1 VNDRRVTSDAARLVR
16 LGFVDATRAAS
27 RLGTDELAPLLE
39 GDRAGPLLDALAA
52 APDPDLALAGLAR
65 LVEAQTAAERSTL
78 AAALDADPVLRTA
91 LPTVLGSSVALA
103 DHLARH
109 PGHWTGASGASVEAG
124 RPSATEL
131 RAALVRAVGGDPAYR
146 DPVAGLTDLPGR
158 DALRVEYR
166 RLLLSVAARDLSGRV
181 VLEDVAGEL
190 ADLAAGTLEAA
201 LAIARAELPP
211 DVEPCRLAVIAMGKC
226 GGRELNYVSDVDVV
240 YVAEPMTGGDEK
252 QALTTATRLAS
263 SLARICSDQT
273 AEGTIW
279 PVDANLRPEGKSGA
293 LVRTLASHLAYYQR
307 WAQTWEFQALLKAR
321 PVAGDLELGAEYVEA
336 VAPFIWR
343 AAGREG
349 FVEDARAMRRRVED
363 AIPAKDAERELKL
376 GKGGLRDVEFSVQ
389 LLQLVHGRSDVF
401 VRSPTTLVAL
411 EQLSTHGYVGR
422 ADAAELDRAYRFLRT
437 MEHRIQLFR
446 LRRTHVVPTD
456 EPELR
461 RIARSMGLRA
471 NPAAEL
477 DSIWRRHRHEVRRLH
492 EKLFYRPLLNAVAR
506 LQTGEARLTPEAAR
520 ARLEALGYA
529 DPVGALRHLEALTTG
544 VSRRAAIQRTLLPVL
559 LGWFAEAPDPD
570 AGLLGF
576 RRISDALGGSHWY
589 LGLLRDAG
597 AAAERLAR
605 VLASSRYA
613 TDLLMRAPEAV
624 SMLADDDELVP
635 RGETA
640 LTAEVL
646 AAAGRNT
653 DPAVAIRAV
662 LALRR
667 RELFRTSVAD
677 LLGLLDVDQVGQA
690 LSDITAATIAG
701 GLAVARRTVESAR
714 GDLPWPTAFAVIAM
728 GRFGGYELGY
738 GSDADVLFVHDPLP
752 GAAEQDATDTA
763 HALANELRRLLATSG
778 PDPQLVVDADL
789 RPEGRQGPLVRTLAS
804 YAAYYARWSAVWES
818 QALLRAAPIAGDADL
833 GVRFRQLID
842 PMRYPADGL
851 AESDVRE
858 IRRIKARIEA
868 ERLPRGA
875 DPGSHLKLGPGGLAD
890 VEWTAQL
897 VQLRHA
903 AEFPT
908 LRTTRTTDTLE
919 AAAELGLLDVADVD
933 TLSTA
938 WRLATRARNG
948 GVLVRGRVSDSL
960 PSDTRELAGV
970 ARMLGYA
977 PGHTGEFVE
986 DYRRAMRRSRA
997 IVERAFY
1004 R

>member
-1 VNDRRVTSDAARLVR
+1 
-16 LGFVDATRAAS
+16 
-27 RLGTDELAPLLE
+27 
-39 GDRAGPLLDALAA
+39 
-52 APDPDLALAGLAR
+52 
-65 LVEAQTAAERSTL
+65 
-78 AAALDADPVLRTA
+78 
-91 LPTVLGSSVALA
+91 
-103 DHLARH
+103 
-109 PGHWTGASGASVEAG
+109 
-124 RPSATEL
+124 
-131 RAALVRAVGGDPAYR
+131 
-146 DPVAGLTDLPGR
+146 
-158 DALRVEYR
+158 
-166 RLLLSVAARDLSGRV
+166 
-181 VLEDVAGEL
+181 
-190 ADLAAGTLEAA
+190 
-201 LAIARAELPP
+201 
-211 DVEPCRLAVIAMGKC
+211 M
-226 GGRELNYVSDVDVV
+226 
-240 YVAEPMTGGDEK
+240 
-252 QALTTATRLAS
+252 
-263 SLARICSDQT
+263 
-273 AEGTIW
+273 
-279 PVDANLRPEGKSGA
+279 
-293 LVRTLASHLAYYQR
+293 
-307 WAQTWEFQALLKAR
+307 
-321 PVAGDLELGAEYVEA
+321 
-336 VAPFIWR
+336 
-343 AAGREG
+343 
-349 FVEDARAMRRRVED
+349 
-363 AIPAKDAERELKL
+363 
-376 GKGGLRDVEFSVQ
+376 
-389 LLQLVHGRSDVF
+389 
-401 VRSPTTLVAL
+401 
-411 EQLSTHGYVGR
+411 
-422 ADAAELDRAYRFLRT
+422 
-437 MEHRIQLFR
+437 
-446 LRRTHVVPTD
+446 
-456 EPELR
+456 
-461 RIARSMGLRA
+461 
-471 NPAAEL
+471 
-477 DSIWRRHRHEVRRLH
+477 
-492 EKLFYRPLLNAVAR
+492 
-506 LQTGEARLTPEAAR
+506 
-520 ARLEALGYA
+520 
-529 DPVGALRHLEALTTG
+529 
-544 VSRRAAIQRTLLPVL
+544 
-559 LGWFAEAPDPD
+559 
-570 AGLLGF
+570 
-576 RRISDALGGSHWY
+576 
-589 LGLLRDAG
+589 
-597 AAAERLAR
+597 
-605 VLASSRYA
+605 
-613 TDLLMRAPEAV
+613 
-624 SMLADDDELVP
+624 
-635 RGETA
+635 
-640 LTAEVL
+640 L

>member
-1 VNDRRVTSDAARLVR
+1 MNDGRTVSGVARLVR
-16 LGFVDATRAAS
+16 LGFADATRAEAA
-27 RLGTDELAPLLE
+27 LAAPELAPFLGGAEHLL
-39 GDRAGPLLDALAA
+39 AALAA
-52 APDPDLALAGLAR
+52 APDPDLALAGLVR
-65 LVEAQTAAERSTL
+65 MVEGQTPAGRTEL
-78 AAALDADPVLRTA
+78 AAALDDDPVLRST
-91 LPTVLGSSVALA
+91 LTTVLGSSAALG

-124 RPSATEL
+124 RPTADVL
-131 RAALVRAVGGDPAYR
+131 RGHLLTAVHAEPASQA
-146 DPVAGLTDLPGR
+146 PVAGLVGMPAR
-158 DALRVEYR
+158 DVLRIEYR
-166 RLLLSVAARDLSGRV
+166 RLLLSVAARDLSGQV
-181 VLEDVAGEL
+181 VLEDIAGEL
-190 ADLAAGTLEAA
+190 SDLAAATLEAA
-201 LAIARAELPP
+201 LAVARGELST

-226 GGRELNYVSDVDVV
+226 GGRELNYVSDVDVI

-252 QALTTATRLAS
+252 LALVTATRLAAA
-263 SLARICSDQT
+263 LARICSEQT

-293 LVRTLASHLAYYQR
+293 LVRTLASHLAYYER

-321 PVAGDLELGAEYVEA
+321 PVAGDLELGAAYVDA
-336 VAPFIWR
+336 VAPFVWR
-343 AAGREG
+343 AAGRDG
-349 FVEDARAMRRRVED
+349 FVEDARAMRRRVEET
-363 AIPAKDAERELKL
+363 IPAKDADRELKL
-376 GKGGLRDVEFSVQ
+376 GRGGLRDVEFSVQ

-401 VRSPTTLVAL
+401 VRSSTTLVAL

-422 ADAAELDRAYRFLRT
+422 TDAAELDRAYRFLRT

-446 LRRTHVVPTD
+446 LRRTHVVPSD
-456 EPELR
+456 EADVR

-471 NPAAEL
+471 NPAVQLTEQ
-477 DSIWRRHRHEVRRLH
+477 WRRHRHEVRRLH

-506 LQTGEARLTPEAAR
+506 LESGEARLAPEAAR

-529 DPVGALRHLEALTTG
+529 DPKGALRHLEALTTG

-576 RRISDALGGSHWY
+576 RRVSDALGGTHWY

-605 VLASSRYA
+605 ILASSKYA
-613 TDLLMRAPEAV
+613 TDLLLRAPEAV
-624 SMLADDDELVP
+624 TMLADDDELIP
-635 RGETA
+635 RGEAA

-646 AAAGRNT
+646 AAVARNA
-653 DPAVAIRAV
+653 DPAAAVRAV
-662 LALRR
+662 LGLRR
-667 RELFRTSVAD
+667 RELFRTSVGD
-677 LLGLLDVDQVGQA
+677 LLGLIDVDQVGQA
-690 LSDITAATIAG
+690 LSGITAATIAG
-701 GLAVARRTVESAR
+701 GLAVASRTLEAGR
-714 GDLPWPTAFAVIAM
+714 GEKPWPMAFAVIAM

-738 GSDADVLFVHDPLP
+738 SSDADVLFVHECLP
-752 GAAEQDATDTA
+752 GANDQDATETA
-763 HALANELRRLLATSG
+763 LALANELRRLLASPG

-789 RPEGRQGPLVRTLAS
+789 RPEGRQGAMVRSLAS
-804 YAAYYARWSAVWES
+804 YSAYYARWSAVWES
-818 QALLRAAPIAGDADL
+818 QALLRAAPVAGDPGL
-833 GVRFRQLID
+833 GARFLELID
-842 PMRYPADGL
+842 PMRYPVAGL
-851 AESDVRE
+851 SEVDIRE
-858 IRRIKARIEA
+858 IRRLKARIEA

-897 VQLRHA
+897 VQLRWA
-903 AEFPT
+903 ATHPA
-908 LRTTRTTDTLE
+908 LRTTGTMAALRASARLE
-919 AAAELGLLDVADVD
+919 LLDEADVE
-933 TLSTA
+933 TLSVA

-977 PGHTGEFVE
+977 PGRTGDFVE

-997 IVERAFY
+997 IVERTFY